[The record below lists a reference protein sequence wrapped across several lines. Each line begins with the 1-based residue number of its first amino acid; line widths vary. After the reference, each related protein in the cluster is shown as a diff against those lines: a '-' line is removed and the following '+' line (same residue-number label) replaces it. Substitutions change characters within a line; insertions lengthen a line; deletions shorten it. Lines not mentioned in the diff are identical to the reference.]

1 MVLGWKVFDDR
12 RSYWAY
18 LFGRLKPGVSIEQAR
33 TSLNGVYRPIIND
46 VEAPLQKGMS
56 DQTMAKFKAKPLVV
70 QEGRRGQSSMHRE
83 ARTPLTLLLSVTGIV
98 LLIACANIANLLL
111 ARAAGRATEMAVR
124 LSIGASRRHLLAQLL
139 TESCVLAVMG
149 GVAGLVVAR
158 WTLAMIGSLLPPDIT
173 RSLSLELSSSML
185 LFAAALSLGT
195 GLLFG
200 LFPALHST
208 RPDLVTTLKAQAGQ
222 PSGARAA
229 ARFRTVLVTSQIA
242 LSMALLI
249 SAGLFVRSLMKV
261 SRVDL
266 GLKIDNVVTFG
277 VSPELSGYDSA
288 RSRAFFIRAE
298 EELATIPGVT
308 GVASS
313 LVPLLAGNNWGSSVS
328 VEGFQKGPDTDAG
341 ARYNEVSPG
350 YFRTLGIPLMS
361 GREFTPADAG
371 DAPKVAIVNE
381 AFTKK
386 FGLGRDAVGKRMS
399 NGQSDTKLDT
409 EIIGVVQ
416 DAKYSAVKQK
426 VPPLFFRPYRQ
437 NKDVGSLAFYIR
449 TASDTDRTL
458 RAVPDVMARLDPNLP
473 LEQLKTLPQQARENV
488 FLDRMI
494 STLSASF
501 ALLATMLAAVGLYGV
516 LAYTVAQRT
525 REIGLR
531 MALGASGRDV
541 RTMVLR
547 QVALMVLVG
556 GVIGIAAAIAIGIGA
571 ESLLFELKGYDPSV
585 IAISAV
591 VLTVV
596 ALGAGFIPAERA
608 SRIESDACLEVRV
621 NLVARPQVTSV
632 RLRFTR
638 ELTRQAGLLVVGAQ
652 RRRQV
657 VDRGRERGVCLRA
670 LSQSEQRATEGE
682 LRAADL
688 ARYLAGSSAR
698 LRHRHRSSGIRHGLV
713 EPVQLQGELRSP
725 DQECS
730 VRAAR
735 ASTFRDP
742 ERSIGRIERRSGVTA
757 RLCNQGLLGSEC
769 RERDVTSHRRAA
781 QPGLDF
787 GKQPRGTLDV
797 AELACDG
804 GSGQQREIDD
814 AILTET
820 SSARVGAPRDICR
833 LRQAPELA
841 QDAGKEHEL
850 DRQRRFLAAVRAL
863 LDPNPPPEQ
872 RFRLQRAAEERQ
884 NRAP

>member
-1 MVLGWKVFDDR
+1 MHLKLAFRRLFKTPFVTAVAVISLALGIGANAAIFSLFDQTLLRALPVQEPGRLVNLSAPSPKPGSQSCGQAGDCDDVFSYPMFKDLERAQTVLTGIAAHVGFGANLSYQGQTRSGSGLLVSGSYFPVLGLQPAIGRLLDYNDDRNIGGHFVAVLSHSYWTTRLGGNPAVLNQPIVVNGQSMTIVGVAPRGFNGTTLGQDPDLFVPVTMRQLMVPGWKVFDDR

-70 QEGRRGQSSMHRE
+70 LEGRRGQSSMHRE

-124 LSIGASRRHLLAQLL
+124 LSIGASRGQLLAQLL
-139 TESCVLAVMG
+139 TESCVLAGMG

-158 WTLAMIGSLLPPDIT
+158 WTLAMIGSLLPPDVT

-185 LFAAALSLGT
+185 LFAAGLSLGT

-249 SAGLFVRSLMKV
+249 SAGLSVRSLMKV

-277 VSPELSGYDSA
+277 VSPELSGYDSV

-313 LVPLLAGNNWGSSVS
+313 LVPILAGNNWGSSVS

-399 NGQSDTKLDT
+399 NGRDGTKLDT

-416 DAKYSAVKQK
+416 DAKYSEVKQK

-531 MALGASGRDV
+531 MALGASARDV

-556 GVIGIAAAIAIGIGA
+556 GVIGIAAAIAMGISA

-585 IAISAV
+585 IAISVV

-608 SRIESDACLEVRV
+608 SRID
-621 NLVARPQVTSV
+621 PM
-632 RLRFTR
+632 
-638 ELTRQAGLLVVGAQ
+638 
-652 RRRQV
+652 
-657 VDRGRERGVCLRA
+657 RA
-670 LSQSEQRATEGE
+670 L
-682 LRAADL
+682 
-688 ARYLAGSSAR
+688 RY
-698 LRHRHRSSGIRHGLV
+698 
-713 EPVQLQGELRSP
+713 E
-725 DQECS
+725 
-730 VRAAR
+730 
-735 ASTFRDP
+735 
-742 ERSIGRIERRSGVTA
+742 
-757 RLCNQGLLGSEC
+757 
-769 RERDVTSHRRAA
+769 
-781 QPGLDF
+781 
-787 GKQPRGTLDV
+787 
-797 AELACDG
+797 
-804 GSGQQREIDD
+804 
-814 AILTET
+814 
-820 SSARVGAPRDICR
+820 
-833 LRQAPELA
+833 
-841 QDAGKEHEL
+841 
-850 DRQRRFLAAVRAL
+850 
-863 LDPNPPPEQ
+863 
-872 RFRLQRAAEERQ
+872 
-884 NRAP
+884 